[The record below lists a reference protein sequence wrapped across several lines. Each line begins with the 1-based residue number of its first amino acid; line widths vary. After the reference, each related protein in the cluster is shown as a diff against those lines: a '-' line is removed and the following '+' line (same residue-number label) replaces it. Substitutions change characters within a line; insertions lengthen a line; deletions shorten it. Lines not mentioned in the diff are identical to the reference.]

1 MTRSH
6 AKRVKEA
13 MGLLAQAT
21 MDEASIVTNKE
32 TSLMLGLEKK
42 YEVEQFDS
50 SNQHIEKLGKITIRP
65 HSYKSYVIA
74 LFHVETPAK
83 DYGSSMQ
90 PHSSVLCGCI
100 VQKLLREIPNL
111 A

>member
-1 MTRSH
+1 MGTNPLIVEEGSMTRLR

-50 SNQHIEKLGKITIRP
+50 SNIQR
-65 HSYKSYVIA
+65 SWA
-74 LFHVETPAK
+74 
-83 DYGSSMQ
+83 
-90 PHSSVLCGCI
+90 
-100 VQKLLREIPNL
+100 R
-111 A
+111 